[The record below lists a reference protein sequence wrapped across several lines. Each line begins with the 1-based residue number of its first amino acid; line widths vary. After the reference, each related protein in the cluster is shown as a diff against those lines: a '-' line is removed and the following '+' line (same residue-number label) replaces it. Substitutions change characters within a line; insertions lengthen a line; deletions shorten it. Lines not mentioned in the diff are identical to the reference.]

1 MTDDSKYWASGNW
14 QVSEG
19 DVDEFVER
27 WRAFLTW
34 TKEANDGFLSARLI
48 RDLKEPLHF
57 VSFSAWRDPAAMKE
71 WQSKPEFAEL
81 MGACRALCESMTS
94 SGYELTV
101 AV

>member
-1 MTDDSKYWASGNW
+1 MFEDSEYWASGSW

-19 DVDEFVER
+19 DVDEFIDR
-27 WRAFLTW
+27 WRALLAW
-34 TKEANDGFLSARLI
+34 TKEANDGFLAARLI
-48 RDLKEPLHF
+48 RDLNTPGHF
-57 VSFSAWRDPAAMKE
+57 VSFSTWRDPAAMKE

-81 MGACRALCESMTS
+81 FGACRGLCDDMQS

>member
-1 MTDDSKYWASGNW
+1 MSEDSKYWASGDW

-19 DVDEFVER
+19 DADEFVDR

-48 RDLKEPLHF
+48 RDLNEPRHF
-57 VSFSAWRDPAAMKE
+57 VSFSSWRDPAAMKE

-81 MGACRALCESMTS
+81 IGACRALCDDMS
-94 SGYELTV
+94 SGGYELAV